1 MKKSKKIC
9 ALLLALVMVMS
20 LTPMAFA
27 AEQKFVPGKNVSSI
41 SVEGLSDY
49 TVHRMPSRV
58 TPNNPYNNVKY
69 VYTVSVPAYAT
80 SEENMVITFTPQNGT
95 IISPVP
101 PYSPNHRPMIE
112 ANKKN
117 TYTVTWKNDSATL
130 TVYAYH
136 NLAKEFPNM
145 DIYTF
150 NFMKSALKNPREI
163 GDITVRFGD
172 PAYELTPPERYM
184 SIDHVGDEFIANY
197 KGPEG
202 DSSVANY
209 DGYYP
214 DRFAIGLISGNNITS
229 ITSAHNN
236 MELSDSTHT
245 DERTL
250 NPNANE
256 VFFTLKL
263 DENSAQD
270 YILKITT
277 TEGTKELN
285 FHAPKTLTVPGGS
298 GPSSVV
304 SYLPIGQFAK
314 GKDKGG
320 WGSSIGK
327 FTGGNGFSS
336 TGVSLGALGGYIEF
350 KFDGGIAN
358 NPNNPYGVDFV
369 VYGNAFNG
377 NPEAGAVQVSED
389 GKTWYELAGSE
400 FYRGNF
406 NYDATKVPA
415 GGNFSKVYTGT
426 KSNTNVTY
434 TKSGEQINVA
444 LGDKT
449 PVKFVGNTDWMP
461 STTKGYPMGTA
472 YDNTGSNISVSL
484 TDNSLSFGGITAIE
498 DSDVTGHYAFGY
510 ADVTPNGTISTY
522 GAPANPYEVY
532 STTKVGGDGFDL
544 EWAVNPAT
552 GAPVDIS
559 NKTFRYVRVYS
570 AVLENTGIF
579 GETSAEVCGIF
590 TTNTDNT
597 SSVGVTPAPVI
608 KVKGVERSTTNGNMQ
623 TIGRLGG
630 SACEVE
636 VTGSGNVFINGER
649 ATSGMFTPTKDGTK
663 VQVIVQN
670 GEAAPYITWLN
681 LGL

>member
-9 ALLLALVMVMS
+9 ALLLALVMVLG

-27 AEQKFVPGKNVSSI
+27 AGQTL
-41 SVEGLSDY
+41 GLERNSL
-49 TVHRMPSRV
+49 
-58 TPNNPYNNVKY
+58 NNPE
-69 VYTVSVPAYAT
+69 T
-80 SEENMVITFTPQNGT
+80 ING
-95 IISPVP
+95 V
-101 PYSPNHRPMIE
+101 
-112 ANKKN
+112 
-117 TYTVTWKNDSATL
+117 
-130 TVYAYH
+130 
-136 NLAKEFPNM
+136 
-145 DIYTF
+145 
-150 NFMKSALKNPREI
+150 
-163 GDITVRFGD
+163 TVRFGD
-172 PAYELTPPERYM
+172 PNYEPTAPEKYM
-184 SIDHVGDEFIANY
+184 SIDKVGDDYIANY

-202 DSSVANY
+202 DSSVAGY

-214 DRFAIGLISGNNITS
+214 DRFAIGLTSNETITS

-236 MELSDSTHT
+236 MLLSAGAQKDK
-245 DERTL
+245 RTL
-250 NPNANE
+250 NLNGKN
-256 VFFTLKL
+256 VFFTLQL
-263 DENSAQD
+263 DENSSQD
-270 YILKITT
+270 YVLQITT
-277 TEGTKELN
+277 SGDPKELK

-314 GKDKGG
+314 GEEVGG

-406 NYDATKVPA
+406 NYDDSKVST
-415 GGNFSKVYTGT
+415 GGNYSKVYTGT
-426 KSNTNVTY
+426 LQNTNVTY
-434 TKSGEQINVA
+434 ETVGNQIDVT
-444 LGDKT
+444 LGDNG
-449 PVKFVGNTDWMP
+449 PAKFVGTPAWMP
-461 STTKGYPMGTA
+461 STTKGYPMGA
-472 YDNTGSNISVSL
+472 VYDNTGSNISVSL
-484 TDNSLSFGGITAIE
+484 TNNSLSFGGITAIE
-498 DSDVTGHYAFGY
+498 DSDVTDHYAFGY

-522 GAPANPYEVY
+522 GAPVNPYEVY

-544 EWAVNPAT
+544 EWAVDPAT

-559 NKTFRYVRVYS
+559 NKTFKYVRVYS

-623 TIGRLGG
+623 TIRKLGN
-630 SACEVE
+630 STCEVE
-636 VTGSGNVFINGER
+636 VTGTGNVFINGER
-649 ATSGMFTPTKDGTK
+649 VTEGEFTPTSAGTM
-663 VQVIVQN
+663 VQIIVQE

-681 LGL
+681 LKNTK